1 MGKEK
6 GRMHLLLQRTSL
18 LLVYLTFIIWLLLS
32 FWVWGVFTI
41 TQKGWSKCNIL
52 IKWNFHFQVVVQFL
66 QFHQQ
71 SGKRSL
77 GFFEHQH
84 LKNMGSLLFCCLPQ
98 IFKHT
103 WGHMQAPRLL
113 HTRQHLEIKLNGQ
126 MSYSLARQSGL
137 HVSSCCLVVFVTHL
151 VHPTSRKG

>member
-77 GFFEHQH
+77 GFFERQH

-113 HTRQHLEIKLNGQ
+113 HTRQHLEIKTKWANEL
-126 MSYSLARQSGL
+126 LSGTTKW
-137 HVSSCCLVVFVTHL
+137 SACVFLLLGCVCYTLGTPHF
-151 VHPTSRKG
+151 